1 MNTKRIIA
9 GTMAALAIMAA
20 TAATSRAEDTVKVG
34 VVIPMTG
41 GFQSNG
47 RQINA
52 ALKTYVATH
61 GETAGGKKVEFIVKD
76 DGSSADN
83 ALRISQELVTSDKVS
98 ILTGFGNT
106 PTALSVAQI
115 SKRAKIPQI
124 IMVAATSSIMKA
136 SPYML
141 RTSWTIPQVASVIGK
156 WAPENGTKKFVS
168 IVSDYGPGADAEE
181 WFSKALKANGGS
193 VISKL
198 KVPLANPDF
207 APFLQRAADEKPEGL
222 FVFVPTG
229 AGAAFMK
236 QFVERGL
243 DKSGI
248 KVVAMADVTDDDLL
262 NDMGTPALGVIT
274 GGPYS
279 TNHSS
284 PENQTFVDAFKKNNN
299 GMRPNM
305 VAAAAW
311 DALDLIYKTLD
322 KTKGDASGDTFV
334 KAAEG
339 MQLQSPRG
347 PISIDPQTRD
357 IVQNIYMRKVEKVGD
372 EFYNTEFQTIEN
384 VKDPA
389 H

>member
-1 MNTKRIIA
+1 MQVRKMAIGAFAVLTL
-9 GTMAALAIMAA
+9 GMTTAAL
-20 TAATSRAEDTVKVG
+20 AEDTVKVG

-47 RQINA
+47 RQISA
-52 ALKTYVATH
+52 ALKTFVATH
-61 GETAGGKKVEFIVKD
+61 GDTAGGKKVEFIVKD
-76 DGSSADN
+76 DASVPDN

-106 PTALSVAQI
+106 PTALSVAQL
-115 SKRAKIPQI
+115 SKRAKIPQV

-156 WAPENGTKKFVS
+156 WAAENGSKKFAS
-168 IVSDYGPGADAEE
+168 IVSDYGPGKDAEE
-181 WFSKALKANGGS
+181 WFAKTIEANGGT
-193 VISKL
+193 VTSKQE
-198 KVPLANPDF
+198 VPLANPDF
-207 APFLQRAADEKPEGL
+207 APFLQKAADEKPEAL

-248 KVVAMADVTDDDLL
+248 KVIAMADVMDDDLL
-262 NDMGTPALGVIT
+262 NNMGDPALGVIS

-279 TNHSS
+279 ASHDS
-284 PENQTFVDAFKKNNN
+284 PENKSFVEAFKKAND

-305 VAAAAW
+305 VAVAAW
-311 DALDLIYKTLD
+311 DSLDLIYKTLD
-322 KTKGDASGDTFV
+322 KTKGDATGATFV
-334 KAAEG
+334 DAAKG
-339 MQLQSPRG
+339 MQLDSPRG
-347 PISIDPQTRD
+347 PISINPDTRD
-357 IVQNIYMRKVEKVGD
+357 IVQDIYMRKVEKVNG
-372 EFYNTEFQTIEN
+372 ELYNTEFKTYDN
-384 VKDPA
+384 VQDPA
-389 H
+389 AK